1 MSGGTYAR
9 KLPGGLGFGMALPG
23 KKVYR
28 PDPARLV
35 GDFHQ
40 ADESICISQ
49 LLEAMAIYAMCLIDL
64 DKHI

>member
-1 MSGGTYAR
+1 
-9 KLPGGLGFGMALPG
+9 MALPG